1 MKRILVIALPVL
13 VALGAG
19 LMLANHLA
27 HHTPGDGVI
36 RLSSLPAD
44 VFYLDASKIARR
56 GPGGVLVVRLDSPVE
71 FIPHHFKS
79 EGLEEPL
86 TADGWA
92 RHLGAPMVFNAGQYD
107 ENMEYLGW
115 LKASGKWLKSRK
127 KNQWMGLLLSGP
139 HDQNVWARIGDLETM
154 DEKIVERYEHAL
166 QSMMLLDHTKK
177 VRVRDTDNAASRSV
191 IAEDTQGR
199 LIFIQ
204 TQGAVTLADLAR
216 WLLTTDLNI
225 VRAMNLD
232 GGIESQIALQT
243 PEFQL
248 SMYGHY
254 GTNNST
260 IPGTQ
265 GFVRYPIPV
274 IVEVRPIKLSK

>member
-1 MKRILVIALPVL
+1 MRRIFVIAWPVVIAL
-13 VALGAG
+13 GMG
-19 LMLANHLA
+19 LMMANHFA
-27 HHTPGDGVI
+27 HHTPGDGAI
-36 RLSSLPAD
+36 RLTSLPAD

-56 GPGGVLVVRLDSPVE
+56 GPGGVLVIRLDSPVE
-71 FIPHHFKS
+71 FIPHHFRS

-92 RHLGAPMVFNAGQYD
+92 KHLGAPLVFNAGQYD
-107 ENMEYLGW
+107 EDMNHLGW
-115 LKASGKWLKSRK
+115 LKSSGKWLTSHQK
-127 KNQWMGLLLSGP
+127 KQWMGLLLSGP
-139 HDQNVWARIGDLETM
+139 VDNGVWARIGDLESL
-154 DEKIVERYEHAL
+154 DASIVERYQHAL
-166 QSMMLLDHTKK
+166 QSMMLVDHTQKI
-177 VRVRDTDNAASRSV
+177 RVRDTDRAACRSV
-191 IAEDTQGR
+191 LAEDTQGR

-216 WLLTTDLNI
+216 WLVKTELNI

-232 GGIESQIALQT
+232 GGIESQVALRT

-254 GTNNST
+254 GTQGSA

-265 GFVRYPIPV
+265 GIVRYPIPV
-274 IVEVRPIKLSK
+274 IVEVRPLKLIK